1 MAPPDPMKKFPSLD
15 LNKIKTYSIK
25 NRKSKVKLADEAV
38 PHQTGISFRQFLDQ
52 LPPILAAGDLKEV
65 IAAISTAHQKG
76 KVVMVGMGA
85 HPIKVGLNPIL
96 IDLME
101 KGIINSLSMNGAG
114 IIHDFELAFIGHTSE
129 DVAAELSNGAFGMA
143 EETGKILNQM
153 IFEGVKQG
161 YGIGEAIGKKLL
173 TDEFPYRHNSLL
185 AAGARL
191 GIPVTI
197 HVAVGTDIIHM
208 HPSADGAAI
217 GLGSLRDFHRLTSV
231 VSQLEGGVYLNIG
244 SSVIMPE
251 VFLKALTIARNLQ
264 YQVDHFTTVNMDFLQ
279 HYRPVTNVVH
289 RPTLQGGKGYRLTGH
304 HEIMVPL
311 LAAGILESL
320 SLKNASRES

>member
-1 MAPPDPMKKFPSLD
+1 MKKYPLLD
-15 LNKIKTYSIK
+15 FTKIKTYSIK
-25 NRKSKVKLADEAV
+25 NRKSKVRLADEAV
-38 PHQTGISFRQFLDQ
+38 PHKPGASFKEFLSQ
-52 LPPILAAGDLKEV
+52 LPPILAAGELKEV
-65 IAAISTAHQKG
+65 ISAVVTAHQNG
-76 KVVMVGMGA
+76 KTVMVGMGA

-101 KGIINSLSMNGAG
+101 RGIINSLSMNGAG

-129 DVAAELSNGAFGMA
+129 DVAAELSTGAFGMA
-143 EETGKILNQM
+143 EETGQMLNQM
-153 IFEGVKQG
+153 ISEGVKQG
-161 YGIGEAIGKKLL
+161 YGIGEAVGKKLL
-173 TDEFPYRHNSLL
+173 SDEFPYRHNSLL

-208 HPSADGAAI
+208 HPSADGGAI
-217 GLGSLRDFHRLTSV
+217 GLGSLRDFQRMTSV
-231 VSQLEGGVYLNIG
+231 VSQLEEGVYLNIG

-251 VFLKALTIARNLQ
+251 VFLKALTIARNLK
-264 YQVDHFTTVNMDFLQ
+264 YKVDRFTTVNMDFLQ
-279 HYRPVTNVVH
+279 GYRPVTNVVV

-311 LAAGILESL
+311 LAAGIIESL
-320 SLKNASRES
+320 ASADSPRGS

>member
-1 MAPPDPMKKFPSLD
+1 MKKFPPLD
-15 LNKIKTYSIK
+15 LTQITTYSIK

-38 PHQTGISFRQFLDQ
+38 PHKPGITFRKFLEQ
-52 LPPILAAGDLKEV
+52 LPPILAAGDLKE
-65 IAAISTAHQKG
+65 IIEAITSAHRRG
-76 KVVMVGMGA
+76 KLVMVGMGA

-101 KGIINSLSMNGAG
+101 RGVISSLSMNGAG

-143 EETGKILNQM
+143 EETGQILNK
-153 IFEGVKQG
+153 IISDGVKKG
-161 YGIGEAIGKKLL
+161 LGIGEAIGKKLM
-173 TDEFPYRHNSLL
+173 EKRFPYRHNSLL

-251 VFLKALTIARNLQ
+251 VFLKALTIARNLK
-264 YQVDHFTTVNMDFLQ
+264 YKVDHFTTINMDFLQ

-311 LAAGILESL
+311 LAAGILEQL
-320 SLKNASRES
+320 SLKPGSRET

>member
-1 MAPPDPMKKFPSLD
+1 MKKFPPID
-15 LNKIKTYSIK
+15 FKKVKTYSIQ
-25 NRKSKVKLADEAV
+25 NRKSKVKLDDEAV
-38 PHQTGISFRQFLDQ
+38 PHRAGNSFRSFLNQ
-52 LPPILAAGDLKEV
+52 LPPILAAGDLKE
-65 IAAISTAHQKG
+65 IISAIVKAHREG
-76 KVVMVGMGA
+76 NIVMVGMGA
-85 HPIKVGLNPIL
+85 HPIKVGLNPVL

-101 KGIINSLSMNGAG
+101 KGVINSLSMNGAG

-129 DVAAELSNGAFGMA
+129 DVAAELGSGTFGMA
-143 EETGKILNQM
+143 EETGRILNEM
-153 IFEGVKQG
+153 ISDGVKKG
-161 YGIGEAIGKKLL
+161 YGIGEAIGNELL
-173 TDEFPYRHNSLL
+173 SEKFPYRGNSLL

-208 HPSADGAAI
+208 HPSADGASI
-217 GLGSLRDFHRLTSV
+217 GEGSLRDFHRLTSV

-251 VFLKALTIARNLQ
+251 VFLKALTIARNLKH
-264 YQVDHFTTVNMDFLQ
+264 QVDHFTTVNMDFLQ
-279 HYRPVTNVVH
+279 HYRPVTNVVT

-311 LAAGILESL
+311 LAAGIIESL
-320 SLKNASRES
+320 ASSES